1 MCAVSPLDS
10 PVDSLQ
16 NSARWV
22 SAVRASESARMER
35 NRSAP
40 KSSESPTD
48 AQQQNEQLSFLD
60 DDEDDD
66 MLNDLPMT
74 GDETIDQEI
83 LSFFRTRQA
92 VFKKIKNDK
101 NGHNES

>member
-1 MCAVSPLDS
+1 MDS
-10 PVDSLQ
+10 IHK
-16 NSARWV
+16 SARWV
-22 SAVRASESARMER
+22 SEVRASESARMQR
-35 NRSAP
+35 NMSAP
-40 KSSESPTD
+40 PIQSESPTD
-48 AQQQNEQLSFLD
+48 VQQQNEPQSFGDD
-60 DDEDDD
+60 DDEDD